1 MRQRAG
7 KVSAVVE
14 LDGIAGGVVAAGV
27 APSAAVGVA
36 RRTAGGGWETRAG
49 GATNAFWDLASLT
62 KPMTAIAVARSG
74 MDRKAR
80 IGALLHEVE
89 GTPAADATVEL
100 LLAHRAGLEAH
111 VMLPLEGALRAA
123 ASARRPDDKGAL
135 YSDLGYVLVG
145 AALARHAGT
154 VDAGEAIERLVP
166 IPELGT
172 VRSLRARHPDF
183 DARVQPTEGDLRGI
197 VHDENARLLTGEG
210 GSGHAGMFGT
220 IGAVLAFA
228 CEAADFVETDG
239 GRWLVAPWDDGATN
253 LAGFD
258 GKSPTGSSAG
268 ERKGPRTFGHLGFT
282 GTSFWI
288 DPDASIVTALLTNRV
303 HPTRANLA
311 IRAARPRVHDA
322 LFDVALRMSDPTS
335 R

>member
-1 MRQRAG
+1 MAELDRIARE
-7 KVSAVVE
+7 VVE
-14 LDGIAGGVVAAGV
+14 AGV
-27 APSAAVGVA
+27 APSAAVGIA
-36 RRTAGGGWETRAG
+36 RRRARPGAADVWETRAG
-49 GATNAFWDLASLT
+49 GATGAFYDLASLT
-62 KPMTAIAVARSG
+62 KPMTAIAVVRSG
-74 MDRKAR
+74 MDRAAP

-89 GTPAADATVEL
+89 GTPAAGATVEL

-111 VMLPLEGALRAA
+111 VLLPAEGALRAA
-123 ASARRPDDKGAL
+123 ASAWRPSSTAAL

-145 AALARHAGT
+145 AALARHASA
-154 VDAGEAIERLVP
+154 VDAGEAIERFVP

-228 CEAADFVETDG
+228 CDAADFVEREEA
-239 GRWLVAPWDDGATN
+239 RWLVRPWEDGATN

-288 DPDASIVTALLTNRV
+288 DPDAGIVTVLLTNRV
-303 HPTRANLA
+303 HPTRENVA

-322 LFDVALRMSDPTS
+322 LFDLASRMA
-335 R
+335 

>member
-1 MRQRAG
+1 MAELDRIARE
-7 KVSAVVE
+7 VVE
-14 LDGIAGGVVAAGV
+14 GGV
-27 APSAAVGVA
+27 APSAAVGIAKRAV
-36 RRTAGGGWETRAG
+36 RGVWETDTG
-49 GATNAFWDLASLT
+49 GATGAFYDLASLT
-62 KPMTAIAVARSG
+62 KPMTAIAVVRSG
-74 MDRKAR
+74 LDRSAR

-89 GTPAADATVEL
+89 GTPAAAATVEL

-111 VMLPLEGALRAA
+111 VLLPATDALRAA
-123 ASARRPDDKGAL
+123 ASAWRPDAKGAL

-145 AALARHAGT
+145 AALARHVGAA
-154 VDAGEAIERLVP
+154 DAGEAIERFVR

-228 CEAADFVETDG
+228 CDAADFVEQDAA
-239 GRWLVAPWDDGATN
+239 RWLVAPWKDGGTN

-268 ERKGPRTFGHLGFT
+268 DRKGPRTFGHLGFT

-288 DPDASIVTALLTNRV
+288 DPDAGIVTALLTNRV
-303 HPTRANLA
+303 HPTRENLA

-322 LFDVALRMSDPTS
+322 LFDLASRMA
-335 R
+335 